1 MYVMKTKVKFAATA
15 CVEFGAVMLLAQL
28 ANTLLYR
35 GMRWLLESIAP
46 TSIGA
51 ANALSVISYFF
62 TVHLFPYFLIFF
74 FLRAKVGEHYMGDV
88 PKPYWIKSGLIY
100 MLPGEIVRG
109 LICLLPSRFFA
120 GRMLARGF
128 YNVYYATYRIWSR
141 RYDLVFTEPIP
152 QDYLAILGLYFVYII
167 PGILILMAI
176 YRHYWK
182 KADKE
187 HQQWLETRMTQSEY

>member
-1 MYVMKTKVKFAATA
+1 MKTPVRFVATA
-15 CVEFGAVMLLAQL
+15 CVEYAAIMLLAQV

-35 GMRWLLESIAP
+35 GVWWLIESMRYTAYEL
-46 TSIGA
+46 
-51 ANALSVISYFF
+51 ANAIFVVSYYGL
-62 TVHLFPYFLIFF
+62 VHLFPYFLMFF

-88 PKPYWIKSGLIY
+88 PKQYWIKSGLIY
-100 MLPGEIVRG
+100 ILPGEIIRG
-109 LICLLPSRFFA
+109 FLCLLPSVFFA
-120 GRMLARGF
+120 GDLLARGF
-128 YNVYYATYRIWSR
+128 RIIYANTYRIWSR

-187 HQQWLETRMTQSEY
+187 HQQWLETRKIQSEY